1 MGKLDNASQ
10 RFNAAINGRLL
21 YLGLD
26 WPTLERYISALHQYY
41 NETAKVA
48 LPAAADAE
56 VYKAEL
62 SKLTSNLKNL
72 NSIYGGML
80 SAMTGNK

>member
-1 MGKLDNASQ
+1 LNA
-10 RFNAAINGRLL
+10 
-21 YLGLD
+21 
-26 WPTLERYISALHQYY
+26 
-41 NETAKVA
+41 
-48 LPAAADAE
+48 AAADAE